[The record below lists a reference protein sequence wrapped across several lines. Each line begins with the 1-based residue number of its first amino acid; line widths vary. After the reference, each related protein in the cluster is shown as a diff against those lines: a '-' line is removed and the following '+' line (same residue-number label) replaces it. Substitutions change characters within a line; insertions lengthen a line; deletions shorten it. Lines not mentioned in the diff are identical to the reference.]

1 MTVNPITLPRDRNF
15 ESDNKRNW
23 WRYGF
28 GFLVPFIMLAAG
40 IYFWFPTSH
49 FVEKAETVPVEIK
62 QQPVFQ
68 GGSQAGSA
76 PVVTQEMPEKSKNE
90 INAQEPEKAKEIPK
104 PAETAS
110 VKKIENRFPKKVFD
124 QVAASGDVVSKKT
137 KSAQT
142 APMEPKKIILELRSN
157 SLKLTKAGQSEFD
170 EFVRKLKLY
179 PRATVLVK
187 GFVSAQS
194 NSPEN
199 IKLSRD
205 RAMSVQKLLVEK
217 GIGKKQIEIVGMGN
231 LEPIAPNNSR
241 EGRKKNRR
249 VEIVVISDGTKE
261 TGGD

>member
-1 MTVNPITLPRDRNF
+1 
-15 ESDNKRNW
+15 
-23 WRYGF
+23 
-28 GFLVPFIMLAAG
+28 
-40 IYFWFPTSH
+40 
-49 FVEKAETVPVEIK
+49 
-62 QQPVFQ
+62 
-68 GGSQAGSA
+68 
-76 PVVTQEMPEKSKNE
+76 MPEKSKSE
-90 INAQEPEKAKEIPK
+90 INAQKPDEAKEIAK

-124 QVAASGDVVSKKT
+124 QVAASGDVLSKKT

-187 GFVSAQS
+187 GFVSAQT

-199 IKLSRD
+199 IKLSKD